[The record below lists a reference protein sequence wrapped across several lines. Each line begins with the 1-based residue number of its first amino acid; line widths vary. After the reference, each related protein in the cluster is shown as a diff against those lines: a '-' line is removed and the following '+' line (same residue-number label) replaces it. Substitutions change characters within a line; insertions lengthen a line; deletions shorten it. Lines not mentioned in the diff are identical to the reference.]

1 VVEENASERVF
12 FGLFLLL
19 LLLGRTCHHDES
31 LEAVWKV
38 YSSLPRML
46 FLLFEDEGVTVRL
59 MDEQVASPG
68 RYIVLLHK
76 VSISLKL

>member
-1 VVEENASERVF
+1 MVEENASERVF
-12 FGLFLLL
+12 FGLFLLLL

-59 MDEQVASPG
+59 MDERVASPG
-68 RYIVLLHK
+68 GYMYYTR
-76 VSISLKL
+76 SASSLEL